1 MLGVAILSALLI
13 EGRLKVGNQFDENVD
28 LVWTFARI
36 LRQEQVVDDGG
47 FLETDCLYLLFQG
60 VPVVTEHIQ
69 CLLRL
74 YCLFCRVHCIP

>member
-1 MLGVAILSALLI
+1 MFGVAILSALLI

-47 FLETDCLYLLFQG
+47 FL
-60 VPVVTEHIQ
+60 
-69 CLLRL
+69 
-74 YCLFCRVHCIP
+74 